1 MSRTSKTRFSL
12 SLIHAIVAVFAVI
25 TLMVVSLSVI
35 SQRGIDTVGSEFNHL
50 SNQALPLAMNNA
62 ELTQGILTQVKRL
75 NQGIQSETEAELQD
89 TMTVLNTL
97 SAQGQSKIDSLF
109 RLSDAFGGV
118 VSNQQKERLI
128 ESVESLRKGSVQVLE
143 NQKAVFKTQ
152 AELDEMIPSFR
163 YGLSSIG
170 PEMNRVASFLV
181 QENPEAS
188 DAANRFIASASSME
202 STFLVMMMA
211 EDIEKA
217 TSEYKE
223 MRNRI
228 AGINLAYDDFAEW
241 YPDINEFA
249 SLTAPYEMVKE
260 GFQEGGV
267 LQLILTKLEKVEK
280 QKQLVRDATVSADET
295 IEMLSNISS
304 TAHTLITKS
313 ENEVERTMD
322 QVRVILLAVG
332 AALVAIILV
341 TGVLLRR
348 WINKGVR
355 NITSALQMLTEH
367 KFAHSVSAVGPSEM
381 RVVASQLNKVVDST
395 GDSLKTVTENCET
408 LYKTAEIS
416 HSAAEETK
424 SSLEN
429 QNHSLN
435 EMVSTVC
442 ELQSAIREIAKV
454 ASESNDESRNAAAE
468 SVRGSSV
475 IEQNSSRLAKLDTTL
490 TTNEKSMVEL
500 DGKVREISELV
511 DLISGIAENTNLLA
525 LNAAIEA
532 ARAGEQGRGFA
543 VVADEVRKLASD
555 TSSQTTN
562 IREMMEALHSAAA
575 TAKQSVTDSRK
586 EMSQAMQSSIDVKET
601 FAKIEASVEAIKQ
614 RVEQISVATEQQE
627 RSTTDVNNNIQSISE
642 LGENTKFQLESM
654 IESAEQV
661 ADIAGHQQAM
671 LHKYELA

>member
-12 SLIHAIVAVFAVI
+12 SLIRTIVAVFTVI

-97 SAQGQSKIDSLF
+97 SAKGQSQIDSLF

-128 ESVESLRKGSVQVLE
+128 ESVESLRKDSVQVLE

-313 ENEVERTMD
+313 ENEVERTID

-332 AALVAIILV
+332 AALVVIILV

-355 NITSALQMLTEH
+355 NITGALQMLTEH

-475 IEQNSSRLAKLDTTL
+475 IEQNSNRLAKLDTTL
-490 TTNEKSMVEL
+490 TTNEESMVEL

-586 EMSQAMQSSIDVKET
+586 EMSQAMQSSLDVKET

>member
-1 MSRTSKTRFSL
+1 
-12 SLIHAIVAVFAVI
+12 
-25 TLMVVSLSVI
+25 
-35 SQRGIDTVGSEFNHL
+35 
-50 SNQALPLAMNNA
+50 
-62 ELTQGILTQVKRL
+62 
-75 NQGIQSETEAELQD
+75 
-89 TMTVLNTL
+89 
-97 SAQGQSKIDSLF
+97 
-109 RLSDAFGGV
+109 
-118 VSNQQKERLI
+118 
-128 ESVESLRKGSVQVLE
+128 
-143 NQKAVFKTQ
+143 
-152 AELDEMIPSFR
+152 
-163 YGLSSIG
+163 
-170 PEMNRVASFLV
+170 
-181 QENPEAS
+181 
-188 DAANRFIASASSME
+188 
-202 STFLVMMMA
+202 
-211 EDIEKA
+211 
-217 TSEYKE
+217 
-223 MRNRI
+223 
-228 AGINLAYDDFAEW
+228 
-241 YPDINEFA
+241 
-249 SLTAPYEMVKE
+249 
-260 GFQEGGV
+260 
-267 LQLILTKLEKVEK
+267 
-280 QKQLVRDATVSADET
+280 
-295 IEMLSNISS
+295 
-304 TAHTLITKS
+304 
-313 ENEVERTMD
+313 
-322 QVRVILLAVG
+322 
-332 AALVAIILV
+332 
-341 TGVLLRR
+341 
-348 WINKGVR
+348 
-355 NITSALQMLTEH
+355 
-367 KFAHSVSAVGPSEM
+367 
-381 RVVASQLNKVVDST
+381 
-395 GDSLKTVTENCET
+395 
-408 LYKTAEIS
+408 
-416 HSAAEETK
+416 
-424 SSLEN
+424 
-429 QNHSLN
+429 HSLN

-490 TTNEKSMVEL
+490 TTNEESMVEL

-586 EMSQAMQSSIDVKET
+586 EMSQAMQSSLDVKET

>member
-188 DAANRFIASASSME
+188 DAANRFIASASSIE

-332 AALVAIILV
+332 AALIVIILV

-490 TTNEKSMVEL
+490 TTNEESMVEL

-586 EMSQAMQSSIDVKET
+586 EMSQAMQSSLDVKET

>member
-249 SLTAPYEMVKE
+249 SLAAPYEMVKE

-332 AALVAIILV
+332 AALVVIILV

-355 NITSALQMLTEH
+355 NITGALQMLTEH

-381 RVVASQLNKVVDST
+381 RVVASQLNKVVEST

-442 ELQSAIREIAKV
+442 ELQDAIREIAKV

-490 TTNEKSMVEL
+490 TTNEESMVEL

-586 EMSQAMQSSIDVKET
+586 EMSQAMQSSLDVKET

>member
-75 NQGIQSETEAELQD
+75 NQGIQSETEAELRD

-228 AGINLAYDDFAEW
+228 AGINLVYDDFAEW

-322 QVRVILLAVG
+322 QVRVILLAVW
-332 AALVAIILV
+332 AALVVIILV

-355 NITSALQMLTEH
+355 NITGALQMLTEH

-555 TSSQTTN
+555 TSNQTTN

-586 EMSQAMQSSIDVKET
+586 EMSQAMQSSLDVKET

>member
-25 TLMVVSLSVI
+25 TLMVVSLSMI

-332 AALVAIILV
+332 AALVVIILV

-355 NITSALQMLTEH
+355 NITGALQMLTEH

-381 RVVASQLNKVVDST
+381 RVVASQLNKVVEST

-490 TTNEKSMVEL
+490 TTNEESMVEL

-586 EMSQAMQSSIDVKET
+586 EMSQAMQSSLDVKET

>member
-75 NQGIQSETEAELQD
+75 NQGIQSESEAELQD

-228 AGINLAYDDFAEW
+228 AGINLVYDDFAEW

-260 GFQEGGV
+260 GFQEGV
-267 LQLILTKLEKVEK
+267 FY
-280 QKQLVRDATVSADET
+280 S
-295 IEMLSNISS
+295 
-304 TAHTLITKS
+304 
-313 ENEVERTMD
+313 
-322 QVRVILLAVG
+322 
-332 AALVAIILV
+332 
-341 TGVLLRR
+341 
-348 WINKGVR
+348 
-355 NITSALQMLTEH
+355 
-367 KFAHSVSAVGPSEM
+367 
-381 RVVASQLNKVVDST
+381 
-395 GDSLKTVTENCET
+395 
-408 LYKTAEIS
+408 
-416 HSAAEETK
+416 
-424 SSLEN
+424 
-429 QNHSLN
+429 
-435 EMVSTVC
+435 
-442 ELQSAIREIAKV
+442 
-454 ASESNDESRNAAAE
+454 
-468 SVRGSSV
+468 
-475 IEQNSSRLAKLDTTL
+475 
-490 TTNEKSMVEL
+490 
-500 DGKVREISELV
+500 
-511 DLISGIAENTNLLA
+511 
-525 LNAAIEA
+525 
-532 ARAGEQGRGFA
+532 
-543 VVADEVRKLASD
+543 
-555 TSSQTTN
+555 
-562 IREMMEALHSAAA
+562 
-575 TAKQSVTDSRK
+575 
-586 EMSQAMQSSIDVKET
+586 
-601 FAKIEASVEAIKQ
+601 
-614 RVEQISVATEQQE
+614 
-627 RSTTDVNNNIQSISE
+627 
-642 LGENTKFQLESM
+642 
-654 IESAEQV
+654 
-661 ADIAGHQQAM
+661 
-671 LHKYELA
+671 

>member
-97 SAQGQSKIDSLF
+97 SAQGQSQIDSLF

-118 VSNQQKERLI
+118 VSNQQKEKLI

-280 QKQLVRDATVSADET
+280 QKQLVQDATVSADET

-355 NITSALQMLTEH
+355 NITGALQMLTEH

-490 TTNEKSMVEL
+490 TTNEESMVEL

>member
-75 NQGIQSETEAELQD
+75 NQGIQSESEAELQD

-332 AALVAIILV
+332 AALVVIISV

-355 NITSALQMLTEH
+355 NITGALQMLTEH

-381 RVVASQLNKVVDST
+381 RVVASQLNKVVEST

-475 IEQNSSRLAKLDTTL
+475 IEQNSSRLAKLDNTL
-490 TTNEKSMVEL
+490 TTNEESMVEL

>member
-12 SLIHAIVAVFAVI
+12 SLIHAIVAVFAII

-313 ENEVERTMD
+313 ENEVERTID

-332 AALVAIILV
+332 AALVVIILV

-355 NITSALQMLTEH
+355 NITGALQMLTEH

-435 EMVSTVC
+435 EMVSTVF